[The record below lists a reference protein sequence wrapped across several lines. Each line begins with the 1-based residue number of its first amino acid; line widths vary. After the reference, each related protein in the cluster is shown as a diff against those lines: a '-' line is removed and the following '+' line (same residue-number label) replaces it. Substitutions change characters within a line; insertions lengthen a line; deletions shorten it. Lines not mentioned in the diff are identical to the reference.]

1 MLWFVAAATAELRS
15 DDGLCRSFPY
25 RLSGVLR
32 KSTGGWVFELFN
44 GSEPTQP

>member
-1 MLWFVAAATAELRS
+1 MDVGATAELRG
-15 DDGLCRSFPY
+15 DDGTVQTLPY

-32 KSTGGWVFELFN
+32 QAPGGWVFELFN